1 MEFQVNLAMT
11 LEMDNNVVVDVLII
25 YSVDGRTRHMEK
37 RQYYLKSWVSWQL
50 KVAIEVIESNSLD

>member
-37 RQYYLKSWVSWQL
+37 RQYYLKS
-50 KVAIEVIESNSLD
+50 